1 MHGTLNPDPESVE
14 FLAIDELGV
23 NKDGKSC
30 LIIRLKNCTGNII
43 DLTYTSKQASK
54 KEVAKGTIVRSV
66 DFTFKNQRS
75 RTIAQ
80 AIDMVIRQRTISSGY
95 FDD

>member
-1 MHGTLNPDPESVE
+1 MHGTLDPDPESVQ
-14 FLAIDELGV
+14 FLATDELGV
-23 NKDGKSC
+23 NKDGKPC

-43 DLTYTSKQASK
+43 DLSYTSKQASK
-54 KEVAKGTIVRSV
+54 KEVAKGEIVRSV